1 VQAACV
7 VAGKGPA
14 MSVVVRQS
22 KKGWLEVDI
31 RVRLPD
37 GSEVRERKKAP
48 CTSRKAAERWGEQRA
63 AQFAVNGPPRP
74 KKEVPTLEEF
84 KARFIRDYVKA
95 NRLKASGIAHKETY
109 LRLYLIPVLGKE
121 RLDAISNADVQ
132 RLKSS
137 MEGKSAKTVNNAL
150 TVLGKMLRVALEWDV
165 LDVMPCTVRL
175 LKTKHPEMEF
185 YEEDEYAR
193 LVEGATKAEDR
204 ALITVL
210 LGGDAGLRSGEMTA
224 LEWTDIDVRRSLLHV
239 NRAQW
244 KEHVGSPKGGKS
256 RTVNMTTQLIAA
268 LKAHRHLKG
277 PRVLYSDD
285 GSVADRDALSS
296 WIRRAERRA
305 GLKVTGRLHI
315 LRHTFCS
322 RLAMRGATAKAI
334 QELAGHVSLSTTQ
347 RYMHLSPAAKENAI
361 RMLDGPIPGTAFGD
375 SLETGAGEGAKH

>member
-1 VQAACV
+1 
-7 VAGKGPA
+7 

-63 AQFAVNGPPRP
+63 AQFAVHGPPRP

-210 LGGDAGLRSGEMTA
+210 LGGDARLHNKKMTA